1 MDWVEFFEKTR
12 QAAGVESFAKLAP
25 KLGISDG
32 AISHYRTGKRVPQ
45 VWVVAECLNIQ
56 GHPQPE
62 KAAIQI
68 MKSEAQT
75 SPERHFWKRLAATAM
90 ALCLAVG
97 FALPHKAEAAVPS
110 LDKAHV
116 VYIMRNIVSPD
127 LGLSLLCVAMAGPL
141 VRLLPSSPVPSPRAR
156 MRLGHVGE
164 KPPALRPT
172 AMRKRAQSTAIAR
185 LLPDRRGIDQV
196 EMAPN
201 KLLPSTATTNGSS
214 CSPRALSAI
223 ITTPQ

>member
-45 VWVVAECLNIQ
+45 VWVVAECLKIQ

-90 ALCLAVG
+90 ALMLAVG
-97 FALPHKAEAAVPS
+97 FALPHDVQAMPQPGSALHDIHYAKCCIGRPQPSCPPHGNGWADEAGKSV
-110 LDKAHV
+110 
-116 VYIMRNIVSPD
+116 
-127 LGLSLLCVAMAGPL
+127 
-141 VRLLPSSPVPSPRAR
+141 
-156 MRLGHVGE
+156 
-164 KPPALRPT
+164 
-172 AMRKRAQSTAIAR
+172 
-185 LLPDRRGIDQV
+185 
-196 EMAPN
+196 
-201 KLLPSTATTNGSS
+201 TN
-214 CSPRALSAI
+214 R
-223 ITTPQ
+223 

>member
-45 VWVVAECLNIQ
+45 VWVVAECLKIQ

-90 ALCLAVG
+90 ALMLAVG
-97 FALPHKAEAAVPS
+97 FALPHEVQAMPQPGNALHDIHYAKSWIGRIRAF
-110 LDKAHV
+110 
-116 VYIMRNIVSPD
+116 VSSAWQW
-127 LGLSLLCVAMAGPL
+127 LGLW
-141 VRLLPSSPVPSPRAR
+141 
-156 MRLGHVGE
+156 LGSC
-164 KPPALRPT
+164 LRPQT
-172 AMRKRAQSTAIAR
+172 PAKDEIA
-185 LLPDRRGIDQV
+185 
-196 EMAPN
+196 A
-201 KLLPSTATTNGSS
+201 
-214 CSPRALSAI
+214 
-223 ITTPQ
+223 

>member
-45 VWVVAECLNIQ
+45 VWVVAECLKIQ

-90 ALCLAVG
+90 ALMLAVG
-97 FALPHKAEAAVPS
+97 FALPHDVQAMPQHGSALHDIHYANS
-110 LDKAHV
+110 WIGRIRAF
-116 VYIMRNIVSPD
+116 VSSAWQW
-127 LGLSLLCVAMAGPL
+127 LGLW
-141 VRLLPSSPVPSPRAR
+141 
-156 MRLGHVGE
+156 LGSC
-164 KPPALRPT
+164 LRPGT
-172 AMRKRAQSTAIAR
+172 PAKDEIA
-185 LLPDRRGIDQV
+185 
-196 EMAPN
+196 A
-201 KLLPSTATTNGSS
+201 
-214 CSPRALSAI
+214 
-223 ITTPQ
+223 

>member
-1 MDWVEFFEKTR
+1 MDWVDFFEKTR

-45 VWVVAECLNIQ
+45 VWVVAECLKIQ

-97 FALPHKAEAAVPS
+97 FALPHKVQAAVPGS
-110 LDKAHV
+110 DKAHV
-116 VYIMRNIVSPD
+116 VYIMRNAISA
-127 LGLSLLCVAMAGPL
+127 LAGF
-141 VRLLPSSPVPSPRAR
+141 
-156 MRLGHVGE
+156 VGS
-164 KPPALRPT
+164 AWQL
-172 AMRKRAQSTAIAR
+172 
-185 LLPDRRGIDQV
+185 
-196 EMAPN
+196 
-201 KLLPSTATTNGSS
+201 TATTET
-214 CSPRALSAI
+214 PQIPQLSARI
-223 ITTPQ
+223 SPQGRPRFPDLPQRCP

>member
-45 VWVVAECLNIQ
+45 VWVVAECLKIQ

-90 ALCLAVG
+90 ALMLAVG
-97 FALPHKAEAAVPS
+97 FALPHEAQAMPQPGNA
-110 LDKAHV
+110 LHDIHYAKCC
-116 VYIMRNIVSPD
+116 I
-127 LGLSLLCVAMAGPL
+127 GLWPRSCPRRGNGWASGSALACVL
-141 VRLLPSSPVPSPRAR
+141 SPRPR
-156 MRLGHVGE
+156 MRSRH
-164 KPPALRPT
+164 
-172 AMRKRAQSTAIAR
+172 
-185 LLPDRRGIDQV
+185 D
-196 EMAPN
+196 
-201 KLLPSTATTNGSS
+201 
-214 CSPRALSAI
+214 
-223 ITTPQ
+223 

>member
-45 VWVVAECLNIQ
+45 VWVVAECLKIQ

-90 ALCLAVG
+90 ALMLAVG
-97 FALPHKAEAAVPS
+97 FALPHDVQAMPQPGSALHDIHYAQS
-110 LDKAHV
+110 WIGRIRAF
-116 VYIMRNIVSPD
+116 VSSAWQW
-127 LGLSLLCVAMAGPL
+127 LGLW
-141 VRLLPSSPVPSPRAR
+141 
-156 MRLGHVGE
+156 LGSC
-164 KPPALRPT
+164 LRPGT
-172 AMRKRAQSTAIAR
+172 PAKDEIA
-185 LLPDRRGIDQV
+185 
-196 EMAPN
+196 A
-201 KLLPSTATTNGSS
+201 
-214 CSPRALSAI
+214 
-223 ITTPQ
+223 

>member
-45 VWVVAECLNIQ
+45 VWVVAECLKIQ

-90 ALCLAVG
+90 AVMLAVG
-97 FALPHKAEAAVPS
+97 FALPHDVQAMPQPGNALHDIHYAKWC
-110 LDKAHV
+110 
-116 VYIMRNIVSPD
+116 I
-127 LGLSLLCVAMAGPL
+127 GLLRRSYPPHGSGWASGSALACVL
-141 VRLLPSSPVPSPRAR
+141 SPRPR
-156 MRLGHVGE
+156 MRSRH
-164 KPPALRPT
+164 
-172 AMRKRAQSTAIAR
+172 
-185 LLPDRRGIDQV
+185 D
-196 EMAPN
+196 
-201 KLLPSTATTNGSS
+201 
-214 CSPRALSAI
+214 
-223 ITTPQ
+223 

>member
-45 VWVVAECLNIQ
+45 VWVVAECLKIQ

-90 ALCLAVG
+90 ALMLAVG
-97 FALPHKAEAAVPS
+97 FALPHDVQAMTQPGNALHDIHYAKCC
-110 LDKAHV
+110 
-116 VYIMRNIVSPD
+116 IGPD
-127 LGLSLLCVAMAGPL
+127 PVRGLRLAMAAAL
-141 VRLLPSSPVPSPRAR
+141 AWLLPPYRY
-156 MRLGHVGE
+156 
-164 KPPALRPT
+164 
-172 AMRKRAQSTAIAR
+172 
-185 LLPDRRGIDQV
+185 PDKD
-196 EMAPN
+196 ELA
-201 KLLPSTATTNGSS
+201 A
-214 CSPRALSAI
+214 
-223 ITTPQ
+223 

>member
-45 VWVVAECLNIQ
+45 VWVVAECLKIQ

-90 ALCLAVG
+90 ALMLAVG
-97 FALPHKAEAAVPS
+97 FALPHDVQAMPQPGNALHDIHYAKFRIGPS
-110 LDKAHV
+110 L
-116 VYIMRNIVSPD
+116 
-127 LGLSLLCVAMAGPL
+127 
-141 VRLLPSSPVPSPRAR
+141 
-156 MRLGHVGE
+156 
-164 KPPALRPT
+164 
-172 AMRKRAQSTAIAR
+172 
-185 LLPDRRGIDQV
+185 
-196 EMAPN
+196 
-201 KLLPSTATTNGSS
+201 
-214 CSPRALSAI
+214 ALSA
-223 ITTPQ
+223 PHGNGVSFLGSCPFAQDRAPF

>member
-45 VWVVAECLNIQ
+45 VWVVAECLKIQ

-97 FALPHKAEAAVPS
+97 FALPHKAQAAVEGF
-110 LDKAHV
+110 DNAHG
-116 VYIMRNIVSPD
+116 VYIMRNHGWIESALSSPPHGNGWASGSA
-127 LGLSLLCVAMAGPL
+127 LACALSP
-141 VRLLPSSPVPSPRAR
+141 RPSSPATNAWMEDPDDCHNGNAPD
-156 MRLGHVGE
+156 
-164 KPPALRPT
+164 PT
-172 AMRKRAQSTAIAR
+172 AVRPYFPTRTPAISRSPPKMPLIPGSAPKTPSISGST
-185 LLPDRRGIDQV
+185 
-196 EMAPN
+196 
-201 KLLPSTATTNGSS
+201 SS
-214 CSPRALSAI
+214 SPLSSQLR
-223 ITTPQ
+223 T

>member
-45 VWVVAECLNIQ
+45 VWVVAECLKIQ

-97 FALPHKAEAAVPS
+97 FALPHKVQAAVPGS
-110 LDKAHV
+110 DKAHV
-116 VYIMRNIVSPD
+116 VYIMRNHGSAE
-127 LGLSLLCVAMAGPL
+127 SE
-141 VRLLPSSPVPSPRAR
+141 PSSLPHGNGWASGSALACDLR
-156 MRLGHVGE
+156 
-164 KPPALRPT
+164 LRP
-172 AMRKRAQSTAIAR
+172 R
-185 LLPDRRGIDQV
+185 PY
-196 EMAPN
+196 
-201 KLLPSTATTNGSS
+201 
-214 CSPRALSAI
+214 
-223 ITTPQ
+223 